1 MRSFSYLCT
10 TKLQKQYVTVKY
22 ICHASHRK
30 TVDSRK
36 TNKQT
41 NPQTWNHCRRSE
53 DLRGFL
59 PYFIWHADKVPCV

>member
-1 MRSFSYLCT
+1 MLPIE
-10 TKLQKQYVTVKY
+10 KQWTAGKQ
-22 ICHASHRK
+22 
-30 TVDSRK
+30 

-41 NPQTWNHCRRSE
+41 NPQTWNHCWRSE